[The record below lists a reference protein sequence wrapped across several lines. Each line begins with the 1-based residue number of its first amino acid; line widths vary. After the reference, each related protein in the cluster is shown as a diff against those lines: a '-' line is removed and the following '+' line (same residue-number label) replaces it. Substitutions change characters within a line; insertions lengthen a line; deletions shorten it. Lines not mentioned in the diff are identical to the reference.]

1 MGNPKRLPAR
11 FYMNAAGKEPVRNWL
26 QRGVVARVHQEDPED
41 ARARQGARQ
50 ETQNRGGARMKNRH
64 VGSSFDSFLEEEGVK
79 EEVHGVAQKR
89 VIAWQL
95 EEAMRALGLTKV
107 EMAERMQTSRTQVD
121 RVLDPDND
129 KVRLDTIQRAA
140 RAVGRELRIA
150 LV

>member
-1 MGNPKRLPAR
+1 
-11 FYMNAAGKEPVRNWL
+11 
-26 QRGVVARVHQEDPED
+26 
-41 ARARQGARQ
+41 
-50 ETQNRGGARMKNRH
+50 MKNRH
-64 VGSSFDSFLEEEGVK
+64 VGSGFDSFLEEEGVK
-79 EEVHGVAQKR
+79 EEVHAVAQKR

-107 EMAERMQTSRTQVD
+107 EMAERMKTSRTQVD

-140 RAVGRELRIA
+140 QAVGRELRIA

>member
-1 MGNPKRLPAR
+1 
-11 FYMNAAGKEPVRNWL
+11 MNS
-26 QRGVVARVHQEDPED
+26 
-41 ARARQGARQ
+41 
-50 ETQNRGGARMKNRH
+50 RH
-64 VGSSFDSFLEEEGVK
+64 VGSSFDSFLEAEGVK
-79 EEVHGVAQKR
+79 EEVHDLAQKR

-95 EEAMRALGLTKV
+95 EEAMRGLGLTKV

>member
-1 MGNPKRLPAR
+1 
-11 FYMNAAGKEPVRNWL
+11 
-26 QRGVVARVHQEDPED
+26 
-41 ARARQGARQ
+41 
-50 ETQNRGGARMKNRH
+50 MKNRH